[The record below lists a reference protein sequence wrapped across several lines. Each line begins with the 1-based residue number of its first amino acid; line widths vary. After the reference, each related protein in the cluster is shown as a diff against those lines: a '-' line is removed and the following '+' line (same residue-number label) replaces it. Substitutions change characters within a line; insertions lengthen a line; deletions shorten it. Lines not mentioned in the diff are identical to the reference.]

1 MSWFG
6 RKIEDYVYFGDGERR
21 VALIIG
27 ADNAVGYCLAR
38 KLVRKNYHV
47 VMGVKSMK
55 VGMRY
60 VFGREGHG

>member
-6 RKIEDYVYFGDGERR
+6 RKVEDYVYYSDGERR

-47 VMGVKSMK
+47 VMGVKSAK
-55 VGMRY
+55 VGMR
-60 VFGREGHG
+60 